1 MLSLRIPVGVVD
13 VVDRA
18 RRHCL
23 WRRKDKEKIHS
34 LAAWNMICK
43 PKSKGGLGIIDLR
56 IQNVA
61 LLLKYLH
68 KFYNNDDTPWV
79 QLVRDSYYFEAVPHA
94 TVLVGSFWWRDVF
107 SLVDQYRA
115 VTKCKIGNGESILFW
130 ADKWKEDTLDGRFS
144 RLFSF
149 AKDKLQSVKDFCNLE
164 DIIDGFHLPLST
176 QAHGEM
182 LQLRS
187 LLQSVELAEGTKDTW
202 LVEKGNG

>member
-1 MLSLRIPVGVVD
+1 
-13 VVDRA
+13 
-18 RRHCL
+18 
-23 WRRKDKEKIHS
+23 
-34 LAAWNMICK
+34 
-43 PKSKGGLGIIDLR
+43 
-56 IQNVA
+56 
-61 LLLKYLH
+61 
-68 KFYNNDDTPWV
+68 
-79 QLVRDSYYFEAVPHA
+79 
-94 TVLVGSFWWRDVF
+94 
-107 SLVDQYRA
+107 
-115 VTKCKIGNGESILFW
+115 
-130 ADKWKEDTLDGRFS
+130 LDGRFS